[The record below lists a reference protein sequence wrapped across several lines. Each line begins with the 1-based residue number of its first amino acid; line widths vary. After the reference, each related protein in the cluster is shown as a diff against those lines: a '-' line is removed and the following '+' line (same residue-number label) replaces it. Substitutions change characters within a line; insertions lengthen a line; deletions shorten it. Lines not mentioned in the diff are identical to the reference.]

1 MIKLLKLF
9 HNHLPIEATKTG
21 GLSISLNEV
30 NSESSTEFRDIDAV
44 RTLVRTTILKK
55 NQVIL
60 RAKTT
65 FLTVLTNT
73 SENYGLENSRF
84 SIGKLFLFSFEIFVS
99 LSSDLLAFF
108 AIIVCMS
115 RILDNG
121 IMGDEEAVERTL
133 RPQYLQ
139 EYIGQDKVKDQLK
152 IFIEAAKLRDEALD
166 HVLLFGPP
174 GLGKTTMAFVIANE
188 LGVNLKQTS
197 GPVIE
202 KAGDL
207 VAILNDL
214 EPGDV
219 LFIDEIH
226 RLPMSVEEVLYSAME
241 DFYIDIMI
249 GAGESSRSVHLEL
262 PPFTLI
268 GATTRAGMLSNPL
281 RARFGITGHME
292 YYEQDDL
299 TEIIERTA
307 DIFEMEITHEAAEEL
322 SLRSRGTPRIANR
335 LLKRVRD
342 FAQIMGDGLID
353 DTITDK
359 ALSMLDVDNEGLD
372 YIDQKILRTM
382 IEMYGGGPVGL
393 GTLSVN
399 IAEERETVEDMYE
412 PYLIQKGFIMRTRTG
427 RVATRKAY
435 EHLGYPYNGD

>member
-1 MIKLLKLF
+1 
-9 HNHLPIEATKTG
+9 
-21 GLSISLNEV
+21 
-30 NSESSTEFRDIDAV
+30 
-44 RTLVRTTILKK
+44 
-55 NQVIL
+55 
-60 RAKTT
+60 
-65 FLTVLTNT
+65 
-73 SENYGLENSRF
+73 
-84 SIGKLFLFSFEIFVS
+84 
-99 LSSDLLAFF
+99 
-108 AIIVCMS
+108 MS
-115 RILDNG
+115 RILDSELL
-121 IMGDEEAVERTL
+121 GDEQEVERTL
-133 RPQYLQ
+133 RPQYLR
-139 EYIGQDKVKDQLK
+139 EYIGQNKVKEQLK
-152 IFIEAAKLRDEALD
+152 IFIEAAKLREEALD

-202 KAGDL
+202 KSGDL

-226 RLPMSVEEVLYSAME
+226 RLPMAVEEVLYSAME

-249 GAGESSRSVHLEL
+249 GGGETGRSVHLDL

-281 RARFGITGHME
+281 RARFGITGHMA
-292 YYEQDDL
+292 YYEESDL
-299 TEIIERTA
+299 TEIVERTA
-307 DIFEMEITHEAAEEL
+307 DVFAISIVHEAAKEL
-322 SLRSRGTPRIANR
+322 ARRSRGTPRIANR

-342 FAQIMGDGLID
+342 FAQIRGNGQID
-353 DTITDK
+353 QPITDK
-359 ALSMLDVDNEGLD
+359 ALTMLDVDHEGLD

-382 IEMYGGGPVGL
+382 IDLYNGGPVGL

-412 PYLIQKGFIMRTRTG
+412 PYLIQRGFLMRTRTG
-427 RVATRKAY
+427 RVATDKAY
-435 EHLGYPYNGD
+435 KHLGYALPKQKERM